1 MTKLPSND
9 VSIDEFEGEK
19 STRLKAFDD
28 AMTSKNATVKE
39 KNIFLVLTDE
49 THFQHPNNYM
59 LEIV

>member
-28 AMTSKNATVKE
+28 ATMTSKNATVKE
-39 KNIFLVLTDE
+39 INIFLVLKDE
-49 THFQHPNNYM
+49 THFQHPSH
-59 LEIV
+59 